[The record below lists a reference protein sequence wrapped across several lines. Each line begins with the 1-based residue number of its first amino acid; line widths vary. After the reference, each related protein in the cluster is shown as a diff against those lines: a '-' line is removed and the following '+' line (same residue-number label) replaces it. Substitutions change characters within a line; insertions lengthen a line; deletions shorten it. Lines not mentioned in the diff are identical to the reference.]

1 MVSFYNN
8 HNNIVSMAFVLY
20 GLIVLLLDTFIPK
33 RKFREL
39 NMSVFIIVA
48 VVFLIYMNSVL

>member
-1 MVSFYNN
+1 MDSFYNN
-8 HNNIVSMAFVLY
+8 HNNIVSMGFVLY

-33 RKFREL
+33 RKFREF

-48 VVFLIYMNSVL
+48 IIFLIYMNSVL

>member
-1 MVSFYNN
+1 MDSFYNN

-48 VVFLIYMNSVL
+48 IIFLIYMNSVL